1 MRAFFAGVVATL
13 LAIAC
18 GVFGVSR
25 LGLFPI
31 GADNPPGSLE
41 TTLAG
46 TAMARYVERHKP
58 AVKNPVEP
66 TPANLITGAREYEE
80 HCAFCHGGAKSTSSP
95 MRDKFNPPTPQ
106 MIESIPDA
114 DDAFLFWITKH
125 GVRMTGMPAWDGILS
140 DDEIWKIV
148 AFIKHSD
155 QLPAEVYGE
164 WYKMGATPGEI
175 KEHTPRQHER
185 APESSSPRR

>member
-1 MRAFFAGVVATL
+1 MRGFFVGVISTL

-18 GVFGVSR
+18 GVFVMSR

-41 TTLAG
+41 TSLAG
-46 TAMARYVERHKP
+46 TAMARYVEKHKP
-58 AVKNPVEP
+58 AVTNPVEP
-66 TPANLITGAREYEE
+66 TPANLIDGAREYED

-95 MRDKFNPPTPQ
+95 MRDRFNPPTPQ
-106 MIESIPDA
+106 LIESIPDA

-140 DDEIWKIV
+140 DDEMWKIV

-155 QLPAEVYGE
+155 QLPADVYAA
-164 WYKMGATPGEI
+164 WYKMAATSGDI
-175 KEHTPRQHER
+175 KEHAPVRPEGAPAAGSER
-185 APESSSPRR
+185 R